1 MRRLIVWCAFVL
13 AFVLSGQAAAQDI
26 NARISPELPY
36 AEPVRQG
43 QALNF
48 DVIVANQSQ
57 AMVELSSIEV
67 TYLDARGSV
76 LFQREADA
84 NGSNPSINTM
94 AGRVIGVGEGRMF
107 FNPFP
112 VIAPELAVSSARV
125 RMEFS
130 VEGQDATLEVIANRD
145 VRRDA
150 TVNVRLPLR
159 GNLLVW
165 SAHDLMAHHRRFD
178 YAIPDVRAFGINS
191 NSGRYGY
198 DFVMLD
204 SEGRR
209 FVGDENDA
217 ENWVGFN
224 APVMAPGDGVVVEV
238 RSDMPDNG
246 EWDQSQIP
254 TDPNIIF
261 GNHIIIEHAPG
272 QFFVLAHLR
281 QNSPSV
287 RVGERVRQGQV
298 IAALGHSGSSLF
310 PHLHFQAIDSP
321 SFLGEGIPS
330 NFENFDRLAGGAAI
344 RVRRGSVETG
354 DYVRPR

>member
-1 MRRLIVWCAFVL
+1 MRLMGWCAFV
-13 AFVLSGQAAAQDI
+13 AAVALSGQAAAQEI
-26 NARISPELPY
+26 MARISPELPY

-48 DVIVANQSQ
+48 DVIVANESPTP
-57 AMVELSSIEV
+57 VELSSIEV
-67 TYLDARGSV
+67 TYFDARGAM

-84 NGSNPSINTM
+84 NGSNPSINAL
-94 AGRVIGVGEGRMF
+94 AGRTIGVDEERMF

-112 VIAPELAVSSARV
+112 VIAPELTVTSARV

-130 VEGQDATLEVIANRD
+130 IEGQDATLEVVTERD

-159 GNLLVW
+159 GELLVW

-191 NSGRYGY
+191 NSGRYAY
-198 DFVMLD
+198 DFVVLD

-209 FVGDENDA
+209 FVGDENVA

-224 APVMAPGDGVVVEV
+224 APVMAPGNGVVVEV

-272 QFFVLAHLR
+272 QFLVLAHLR
-281 QNSPSV
+281 QNSLSV

-321 SFLGEGIPS
+321 SFLGEGVPS
-330 NFENFDRLAGGAAI
+330 NFENFDRIAGAAAI

-354 DYVRPR
+354 DYVRAR